1 MVWGLN
7 GVGDEATEGEEAAK
21 QAVDMDT
28 VLKREDT
35 GAPVMRHP
43 AGKFPAALPFIIKY

>member
-21 QAVDMDT
+21 QAVD
-28 VLKREDT
+28 VDT
-35 GAPVMRHP
+35 GFSRGRIQGH
-43 AGKFPAALPFIIKY
+43 L